1 MKKIVPDPPHSVAPR
16 TLITTSHYTLHNN
29 LPPQDAL
36 VIASEL
42 LRGAYETT
50 GEYCR
55 LHFKEPGEGMLVNVL
70 HSTETAKALIEHAL
84 AKLQAPEQQE
94 VSA

>member
-1 MKKIVPDPPHSVAPR
+1 MKKIVPDPPR
-16 TLITTSHYTLHNN
+16 KLITTSHYTLHNH

-50 GEYCR
+50 DEYCR
-55 LHFKEPGEGMLVNVL
+55 SHFKEPGEGMLVNVL

-84 AKLQAPEQQE
+84 AKLQESEAQE
-94 VSA
+94 VPA

>member
-1 MKKIVPDPPHSVAPR
+1 MKKIVPDPPR
-16 TLITTSHYTLHNN
+16 KLITTSHYTLHNN

-50 GEYCR
+50 DEYCR
-55 LHFKEPGEGMLVNVL
+55 THFKEPGEGMLVNVL
-70 HSTETAKALIEHAL
+70 HSTEAAKALIKHAL
-84 AKLQAPEQQE
+84 AKLQESEARE
-94 VSA
+94 VPA